1 MKLFIP
7 PGEEVFFSREIPT
20 ELNRFKAQGALV
32 KAARG
37 PFGIALLQGLPPEE
51 VSAWHSVFHIA
62 RDIAFTVKS
71 KTNGHGAMAK
81 MRILIKTD
89 QLMQINGL
97 GDVFLQEG
105 EANIIYSPNNEYT
118 HFYKKGKEYISL
130 DFYYSVHQL
139 EKWRGLFPAL
149 EEFVQ
154 HMEAG
159 MPAVLSGQPLNL
171 TAAIFSIIHDIIHC
185 TYTQPYH
192 NLFFENKASLLL
204 FLMLVQT
211 IEPVKDPWFGDEKK
225 QIHSILR
232 AKSIITNDE
241 RYHYNIQQIATEVG
255 LNEVKLKQ
263 GFKHIFGV
271 GLYGFLMS
279 VRMDKARELL
289 QITSKSVKEI
299 SRIVGY
305 KSTSSFI
312 KIFKQRHGH
321 SPYAWRRMQK
331 ARNEGMSG
339 NNHNGFKHVA
349 ITSIEAGKKTEK
361 GNND

>member
-1 MKLFIP
+1 MKLFLPANQEVNFSNNIP
-7 PGEEVFFSREIPT
+7 PELHRFAIP
-20 ELNRFKAQGALV
+20 GSLV
-32 KAARG
+32 RSARG
-37 PFGIALLQGLPPEE
+37 AFGLALLQGLPPQETG
-51 VSAWHSVFHIA
+51 AWHSVLHMA
-62 RDIAFTVKS
+62 RDTVFTVKNNA
-71 KTNGHGAMAK
+71 NGHGTQAK
-81 MRILIKTD
+81 LHILIKTD
-89 QLMQINGL
+89 QLMQLPGL

-105 EANIIYSPNNEYT
+105 EANLLYTPHNEFT
-118 HFYKKGKEYISL
+118 HYYKKGKEYISL
-130 DFYYSVHQL
+130 DFYYSLNQL
-139 EKWRGLFPAL
+139 AKWRALFPAL
-149 EEFVQ
+149 GEFVQ
-154 HMEAG
+154 HIEQG
-159 MPAVLSGQPLNL
+159 QPAVLSGQPLNL

-192 NLFFENKASLLL
+192 HLFFENKASLLL

-211 IEPVKDPWFGDEKK
+211 IEPIKDPWFGDDKK

-241 RYHYNIQQIATEVG
+241 RYHYNIHQIASEVG

-263 GFKHIFGV
+263 GFKHVFGV

-299 SRIVGY
+299 SNIIGY

-331 ARNEGMSG
+331 AKHEGMNG
-339 NNHNGFKHVA
+339 NNHHTHTHLPIDTTESV
-349 ITSIEAGKKTEK
+349 KKTEK
-361 GNND
+361 RKKG